1 MPWWRRDEPLHEKLA
16 REGDLSLDPD
26 ESEQTRPPWDK
37 AGIHGM
43 PRPRR
48 WDAVATATAPDV
60 PGDELS
66 FVSLADGTLIIE
78 GDGPDDAQ
86 ALAPLV
92 EAIEEQL
99 EAPYRAEAVR
109 RTDEVWALAARTI
122 EVAELPAG
130 TPGESLTFSVQ
141 GGEQTTVVD
150 GEEWLAS
157 LPALEGLADD
167 LDASDYVV
175 EASRLDGDLWEV
187 RVSPL

>member
-1 MPWWRRDEPLHEKLA
+1 M
-16 REGDLSLDPD
+16 EGDT
-26 ESEQTRPPWDK
+26 SEGNRPPWDK
-37 AGIHGM
+37 AGIHGV

-48 WDAVATATAPDV
+48 WDAVATATAPDL
-60 PGDELS
+60 PGNELA
-66 FVSLADGTLIIE
+66 FVALAGGSLIIE

-92 EAIEEQL
+92 DAVEENL

-109 RTDEVWALAARTI
+109 RTDEVWAVAAQAI
-122 EVAELPAG
+122 QVAELPAG
-130 TPGESLTFSVQ
+130 TPGESLTMSVQ
-141 GGEQTTVVD
+141 GGEQTTFVD

-157 LPALEGLADD
+157 LPALEALAVD
-167 LDASDYVV
+167 LEAADYVV